1 MAGGTISAG
10 AKDEYIYALVGKRSR
25 FKDRMNKKSWTLKL
39 SGSLSTGAGGA
50 EQIFLTDDSVNVA
63 ATATP
68 AGPRYNIV
76 SGTLGTVTVAAATK
90 TYGWFYPEMGA
101 MIFSGAQLSA
111 SIPGPRTGVIAQA
124 ALSYAARNSGL
135 ATLSGS
141 GFDPNV
147 SNNAEYYNALKF
159 VQCLQNTEGVTLRL
173 RSEEDQTQENYFCRV
188 KAGDYNFSN
197 NPTFTSGSDN
207 DIRNANM
214 IGNPTTFITGVG
226 LYNSSGHL
234 VATAKLSSPLKK
246 NFVSEAT
253 IKVKLTY

>member
-90 TYGWFYPEMGA
+90 TYGWFYPEMGV
-101 MIFSGAQLSA
+101 MVFSGAELSA
-111 SIPGPRTGVIAQA
+111 SLPGSSSKADTAVVYDANNQRGFGATTNQDADFSSAV
-124 ALSYAARNSGL
+124 GL
-135 ATLSGS
+135 INCLTTSGS
-141 GFDPNV
+141 KM
-147 SNNAEYYNALKF
+147 KF
-159 VQCLQNTEGVTLRL
+159 RD
-173 RSEEDQTQENYFCRV
+173 EEDQVSAQYFCRI
-188 KAGDYNFSN
+188 KSGHNNFSN
-197 NPTFTSGSDN
+197 NPTFVSGSLN
-207 DIRNANM
+207 KIRHAGM
-214 IGNPTTFITGVG
+214 RGNPTTFITGVG
-226 LYNSSGHL
+226 LYNSAGQL
-234 VATAKLSSPLKK
+234 LATAKLSSPLKK
-246 NFVSEAT
+246 NFASEAT